1 MNRFGSDVRISSAIA
16 PAAGV
21 AGLTLLNG
29 TILDMAGFRGLAV
42 LVTFGSI
49 VGTAVT
55 SIKLQQGND
64 SGLSDAVDVAGTNQT
79 IADTDDEKTY
89 FIDASRLSKRYVRVV
104 VSRGTA
110 NATVAN
116 ALYLQYDG
124 RRFPVTH
131 GANVAGESFS
141 NPLEG
146 TP

>member
-1 MNRFGSDVRISSAIA
+1 MNRFGSDVRVSSAIA

-29 TILDMAGFRGLAV
+29 SILDMAGFRALAV
-42 LVTFGSI
+42 LVTFGPI

-64 SGLSDAVDVAGTNQT
+64 SGLSDAADVAGTNQT
-79 IADTDDEKTY
+79 IADADDEKTF
-89 FIDASRLSKRYVRVV
+89 FIDASRLSKRYVRLV

-110 NATVAN
+110 NATIAN
-116 ALYLQYDG
+116 ALYLQYDA
-124 RRFPVTH
+124 RRLPVTH

-141 NPLEG
+141 VPLEG